1 MARADEISLS
11 RAAWTYRRR
20 MAFGSTLG
28 AFAGLGL
35 LAVFGSDTAL
45 HRTIAEGL
53 ITVLVVVVPSYIG
66 APVVDDY
73 LRRKTPAAPPPL
85 GPENGRAG

>member
-1 MARADEISLS
+1 MTNDLAAS

-73 LRRKTPAAPPPL
+73 LRRRAPAASAPI
-85 GPENGRAG
+85 GPETGRAG